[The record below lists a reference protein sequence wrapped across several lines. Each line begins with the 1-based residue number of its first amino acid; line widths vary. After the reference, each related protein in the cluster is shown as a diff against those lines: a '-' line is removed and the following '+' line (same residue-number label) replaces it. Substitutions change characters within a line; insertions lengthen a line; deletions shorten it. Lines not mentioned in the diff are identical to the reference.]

1 MTTPT
6 EAAARIVQIKEQI
19 KALASEGEAL
29 ERLITNAIDLGEL
42 DPFLMADDKG
52 YALDNVRVCP
62 VIRTTY
68 TYFDDVKKKISQL
81 QEQAKVE
88 GHAIAKQSRSYRFT
102 VIGDAE

>member
-19 KALASEGEAL
+19 KALADEGCEM
-29 ERLITNAIDLGEL
+29 EQIITNAIDLGEL
-42 DPFLMADDKG
+42 DSFLMADDKG
-52 YALDNVRVCP
+52 YALDNIRVCP
-62 VIRTTY
+62 VVRTTY
-68 TYFDDVKKKISQL
+68 TYFDDVKKQISQL

-102 VIGDAE
+102 VIGEAE